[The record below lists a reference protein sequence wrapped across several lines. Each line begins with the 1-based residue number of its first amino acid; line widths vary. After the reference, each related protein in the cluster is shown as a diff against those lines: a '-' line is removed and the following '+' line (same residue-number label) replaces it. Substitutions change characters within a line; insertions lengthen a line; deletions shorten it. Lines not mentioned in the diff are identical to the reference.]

1 MGNEQGEG
9 GSNVAEGGEGNTQ
22 GGGGDHPEATDGGG
36 SEAGLGDVDKNK
48 KRVVPM
54 CQEVLRVRVKAWV
67 VAVRVTKKVN
77 KER

>member
-1 MGNEQGEG
+1 M
-9 GSNVAEGGEGNTQ
+9 SKVRVAAMWQKEVRATHKVVVGITQ
-22 GGGGDHPEATDGGG
+22 KRLMVVAVRQDW
-36 SEAGLGDVDKNK
+36 VMWIKNK